1 MARMAITR
9 EALLQELEDL
19 PEEKI
24 VKVLDFVR
32 FLKAQKDEDEM
43 AMRFAK
49 ALEEARAI
57 ARSRGITD
65 EDVLEEIKAV
75 REGR

>member
-1 MARMAITR
+1 MAQVAVAR
-9 EALLQELEDL
+9 EILLRELEDL
-19 PEEKI
+19 SED
-24 VKVLDFVR
+24 KVVEVIDFIR
-32 FLKAQKDEDEM
+32 FLKSQESKEEM
-43 AMRFAK
+43 RRRFAR

-57 ARSRGITD
+57 AKSRGITD

>member
-19 PEEKI
+19 PEEEI
-24 VKVLDFVR
+24 VKVLDFIR

-43 AMRFAK
+43 AKRFAK
-49 ALEEARAI
+49 ALEGARAI

>member
-1 MARMAITR
+1 MARMAISR

-19 PEEKI
+19 PEGKI
-24 VKVLDFVR
+24 VKVLDFIR

-43 AMRFAK
+43 AKRFAK

>member
-1 MARMAITR
+1 MARTAITR
-9 EALLQELEDL
+9 ETLLQELEGL
-19 PEEKI
+19 PEEKVVEVI
-24 VKVLDFVR
+24 DFIR
-32 FLKAQKDEDEM
+32 FLKTQKDKDEL
-43 AMRFAK
+43 ARRFAR

-57 ARSRGITD
+57 ARSRGVTD